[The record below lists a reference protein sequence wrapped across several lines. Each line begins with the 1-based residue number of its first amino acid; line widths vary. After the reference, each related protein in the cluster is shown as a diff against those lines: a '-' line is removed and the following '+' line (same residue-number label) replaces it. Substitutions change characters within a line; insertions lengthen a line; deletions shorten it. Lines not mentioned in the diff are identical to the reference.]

1 MASTSKLMTLVMPLL
16 GLSAIGSL
24 AYSEATEPFSE
35 HQISAVEVQLSVP
48 TEGHYM
54 LGSDIKTYYEIR
66 GQGEPVLFIHAG
78 FNTSEMWLSYA
89 ERMSSDYM
97 VITPD
102 SRGHG
107 RTTDGAGPIT
117 YGRMAND
124 MVRLLDY
131 LNIEKAHIVGH
142 SDGGVIALHLLV
154 DFPDRV
160 KSAVLIGTPYNIT
173 NYKPGGIE
181 TLQEIMSK
189 LYAGEDLL
197 GFKSGFD
204 RLSPDPS
211 RYKEIISKLTTTY
224 LSQPFF
230 NRETLESIT
239 PPVLVIKVDNDEYL
253 APEVFDDL
261 ASSIPNARIFHIP
274 EGKHN
279 VPRVYTDELTKAI
292 REFIDS
298 QVNTSQQYDE

>member
-1 MASTSKLMTLVMPLL
+1 MASTPVSMTVVMVLMGM
-16 GLSAIGSL
+16 SAMGSL
-24 AYSEATEPFSE
+24 AYSQTSDDFLE
-35 HQISAVEVQLSVP
+35 HQMSGIEAKLSAP
-48 TEGHYM
+48 PEGHHM
-54 LGSDIKTYYEIR
+54 LVGDIDTYYEIH

-78 FNTSEMWLSYA
+78 FNTSEMWQSYV
-89 ERMSSDYM
+89 ESMSSGYR

-107 RTTDGAGPIT
+107 RTTAGTGPIT

-124 MVRLLDY
+124 MVRLLDH
-131 LNIEKAHIVGH
+131 LGIEKAHIVGH
-142 SDGGVIALHLLV
+142 SDGGVTALHLLV

-160 KSAVLIGTPYNIT
+160 RSAVLIGTPYNIT
-173 NYKPGGIE
+173 NYKPGGLE
-181 TLQEIMSK
+181 VLKEIMSK
-189 LYAGEDLL
+189 LHAGEDLL
-197 GFKSGFD
+197 GFKSSFD
-204 RLSPDPS
+204 RLSSDPS

-279 VPRVYTDELTKAI
+279 VPSIHAEELSKAI
-292 REFIDS
+292 RSFIDR
-298 QVNTSQQYDE
+298 QVNTSRQYDE